1 MEITQNDRG
10 YSLSERQYLI
20 YRFLLENSNKR
31 VLNIKIPP
39 VCWFF
44 SQATNRRYSLV
55 QGKKFI
61 GVSGDFHIYFYG
73 VHWFLPK
80 SSIPQG
86 LAPRGIEAHLLCF
99 RFSVRLSA
107 IIAMNSLFVGFPL
120 MFDTV

>member
-10 YSLSERQYLI
+10 YSPSERQYLI
-20 YRFLLENSNKR
+20 YRFLLESSNKR
-31 VLNIKIPP
+31 VLNITIPP
-39 VCWFF
+39 VCWLF

-61 GVSGDFHIYFYG
+61 GVSGDFHTYLYS

-86 LAPRGIEAHLLCF
+86 HAPQGVEAHLLCF

-107 IIAMNSLFVGFPL
+107 IIAMNSELVGFPL